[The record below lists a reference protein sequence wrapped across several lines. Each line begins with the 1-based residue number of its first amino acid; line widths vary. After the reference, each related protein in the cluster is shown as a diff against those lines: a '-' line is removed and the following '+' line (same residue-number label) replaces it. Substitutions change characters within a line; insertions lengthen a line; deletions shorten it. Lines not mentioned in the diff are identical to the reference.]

1 MSLTPGTRTAGLAVA
16 LALAALP
23 LTAQQSPLANVVL
36 AGYGSA
42 DYSAGMDDFQSGFE
56 ASVSPVILYRI
67 GDDLLFEA
75 ELELEVEGS
84 STNTALEYAQVDYLG
99 FDRLLFSFGKFLL
112 PFGVFGE
119 RLHPSWVNKLP
130 TMPLMYGHAHGGVAS
145 GTLLPVLADI
155 GALVR
160 YNQPVGGSSL
170 ALSFYVTQGPQ
181 RVDPESLEPDGHT
194 HATTATDRGGTEA
207 SFAVGGEQAA
217 VVASS
222 PFVIPGIAFGVS
234 FPDNNKNKLLGARL
248 GLVSGP
254 GLEIYASGF
263 HSMYDDE
270 DFLDLTGG
278 NLSLELRRGVGEL
291 RGEAAILRQEFNDNG
306 TYRTLS
312 TPAYYVQY
320 AHRLGAFEPVVRW
333 SHLMEG
339 EVDSEVVTLER
350 RELALGLDYWVA
362 PSVPIKVA
370 YGLDPDGEDRL
381 IVQWAFGF

>member
-1 MSLTPGTRTAGLAVA
+1 MSLTRSLRAGGLAGA

-23 LTAQQSPLANVVL
+23 LTAQQSPLTDVVL

-42 DYSAGMDDFQSGFE
+42 SYTAGMDDFESGFE
-56 ASVSPVILYRI
+56 ASVSPVLLYRI

-75 ELELEVEGS
+75 ELELEVEGAN
-84 STNTALEYAQVDYLG
+84 TNTALEYAQVDYLG
-99 FDRLLFSFGKFLL
+99 FDRMVFSFGKFLL

-119 RLHPSWVNKLP
+119 RLHPSWVNKMP
-130 TMPLMYGHAHGGVAS
+130 SMPLLYGHAHGGVAS
-145 GTLLPVLADI
+145 GALLPVLADI

-160 YNQPVGGSSL
+160 YNQPVGGSNL
-170 ALSFYVTQGPQ
+170 TFSFYVTQGPQ
-181 RVDPESLEPDGHT
+181 RVDPEGLEPDDHT
-194 HATTATDRGGTEA
+194 HATTAADRGGAEG
-207 SFAVGGEQAA
+207 SFTVAGEPAA
-217 VVASS
+217 AVASS
-222 PFVIPGIAFGVS
+222 QYVIPGVAFGVS
-234 FPDNNKNKLLGARL
+234 FPDNNRNKLLGARL

-254 GLEIYASGF
+254 GFEIYASGF

-291 RGEAAILRQEFNDNG
+291 RGEAAILRQEFDDNG
-306 TYRTLS
+306 TYRTAS

-320 AHRLGAFEPVVRW
+320 AHRFGAFEPVVRW

-350 RELALGLDYWVA
+350 RELALGLDYWVS
-362 PSVPIKVA
+362 PSVPLKMA
-370 YGLDPDGEDRL
+370 YGLDLDGEDRL
-381 IVQWAFGF
+381 MVQWAFGF